1 MPAQELTKTDE
12 EKMVDLDVS
21 GPAVDVEL
29 PQDGAVITEVGEE
42 ETDSPEIQV
51 ESAEEPDKTEELENY
66 SKNVKKRIDKLTAK
80 LREAERREQAATTFA
95 ESVKK
100 ENEGLKTKNSAL
112 DGNYIVEF
120 ANRITTETE
129 AAKEQLRQATQNDEV
144 DKQVEAQQKLARLA
158 VEAQNLKNLNEQRK
172 VQADKTPA
180 PTTLDEVFE
189 NNVANE
195 TPAPPDPKAEA
206 WAAKNDWFGKDAAMT
221 MTSFVHHRQLTEEE
235 GFDGTED
242 EYYDEIDKR
251 MRAEFPHK
259 FGDTVPQEETR
270 PAQTVAS
277 ATRSPKRGRG
287 KNTVRLTPSQV
298 AIAKKLGVQLEEY
311 ARHVKE

>member
-129 AAKEQLRQATQNDEV
+129 AAKEQLR
-144 DKQVEAQQKLARLA
+144 
-158 VEAQNLKNLNEQRK
+158 
-172 VQADKTPA
+172 
-180 PTTLDEVFE
+180 
-189 NNVANE
+189 
-195 TPAPPDPKAEA
+195 
-206 WAAKNDWFGKDAAMT
+206 
-221 MTSFVHHRQLTEEE
+221 
-235 GFDGTED
+235 
-242 EYYDEIDKR
+242 
-251 MRAEFPHK
+251 
-259 FGDTVPQEETR
+259 
-270 PAQTVAS
+270 
-277 ATRSPKRGRG
+277 
-287 KNTVRLTPSQV
+287 
-298 AIAKKLGVQLEEY
+298 
-311 ARHVKE
+311 